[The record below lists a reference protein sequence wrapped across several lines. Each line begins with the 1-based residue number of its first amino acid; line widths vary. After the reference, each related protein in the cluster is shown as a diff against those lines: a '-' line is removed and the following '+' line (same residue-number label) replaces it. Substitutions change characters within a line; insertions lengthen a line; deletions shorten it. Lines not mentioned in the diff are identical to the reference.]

1 MTDPILDNQNVPAKR
16 DVPAR
21 DSRLDRGDNH
31 LSYSA
36 TVLLLDS
43 RSRAS
48 ARGCILRK
56 IKCNA
61 LTGLHHAISA
71 RKIANARIG
80 TINRVHDLKVRALI
94 GRLLERVS
102 QLGVAVEH
110 LGRNACKPTRATP
123 IVMKIAAMMQNVLRT
138 LMKTGLTAWFA

>member
-61 LTGLHHAISA
+61 LAGLHHAISA
-71 RKIANARIG
+71 RKIANARYAF
-80 TINRVHDLKVRALI
+80 LWPAL
-94 GRLLERVS
+94 LPPE
-102 QLGVAVEH
+102 
-110 LGRNACKPTRATP
+110 
-123 IVMKIAAMMQNVLRT
+123 
-138 LMKTGLTAWFA
+138 